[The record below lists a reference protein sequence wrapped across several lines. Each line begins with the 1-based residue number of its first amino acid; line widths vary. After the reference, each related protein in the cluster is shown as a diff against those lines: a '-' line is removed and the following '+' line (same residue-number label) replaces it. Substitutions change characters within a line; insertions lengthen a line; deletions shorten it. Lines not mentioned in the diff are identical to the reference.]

1 MANLIDTTYFIEEIE
16 IPNANQDEIEEDVT
30 GSITQYEREVLV
42 SLLGYPLYKL
52 LRDSAFVDGDASIW
66 DKLVN
71 GDDFSFTLNSQTVEL
86 RWDGL
91 RGFEKKSLI
100 AYYVYYMHRR
110 KRASYHAG
118 TGIEVEAASD
128 NAAPASVYH
137 KMVEVWNEFVN
148 MYGDPTDDYG
158 YVIDI
163 PAELDNY
170 THHNNLA
177 SAYNYLL
184 AKKADFPTWKFK
196 SQGGEL
202 NRFGF

>member
-1 MANLIDTTYFIEEIE
+1 VLI
-16 IPNANQDEIEEDVT
+16 
-30 GSITQYEREVLV
+30 
-42 SLLGYPLYKL
+42 SLLGNALYVE
-52 LRDSAFVDGDASIW
+52 LRDSAFVDGDASIY

-71 GDDFSFTLNSQTVEL
+71 GDDFSYTLNSQTVEL

-128 NAAPASVYH
+128 NAKPAQVYH
-137 KMVEVWNEFVN
+137 KMVEVWNEFIN
-148 MYGDPTDDYG
+148 MYGDPTDEYG
-158 YVIDI
+158 NVQDI
-163 PAELDNY
+163 PNVLDNY

-196 SQGGEL
+196 SMGGEL
-202 NRFGF
+202 NRFGI

>member
-16 IPNANQDEIEEDVT
+16 IPNVNQTEIEDDVT
-30 GSITQYEREVLV
+30 GSITQYEREVLI
-42 SLLGYPLYKL
+42 SLLGNALYVE
-52 LRDSAFVDGDASIW
+52 LRDSAFVDGDASIY

-71 GDDFSFTLNSQTVEL
+71 GDDFSYTLNSQTVEL

-128 NAAPASVYH
+128 NAKPAQVYH
-137 KMVEVWNEFVN
+137 KMVEVWNEFIN
-148 MYGDPTDDYG
+148 MYGDPTDEYG
-158 YVIDI
+158 NVQDI
-163 PAELDNY
+163 PNVLDNY

-184 AKKADFPTWKFK
+184 AKKADFPTWKFN
-196 SQGGEL
+196 SMGGEL
-202 NRFGF
+202 NRFGI